1 MSPPANSHTQT
12 RALRLACG
20 LGAAVGAMLAV
31 LMLAPAKWVGD
42 ALSHASGQR
51 FMLTQT
57 QGSWWRGSGQLLLSG
72 GAGSRSAMRVPG
84 GLRWEI
90 APSWSGGVVRLDAPC
105 CTPQGLELR
114 IQPSLGMQG
123 WGLRVQLMDQPST
136 WPAQL
141 LAGLGTP
148 WNTLQLSG
156 PLQLSSQAFE
166 MKITPHA
173 RHLAGT
179 LTLQATALSSQL
191 TTIRPMGSYTL
202 TLRGGDVP
210 SLSLSTAHGPLKL
223 DGQGQ
228 WVGDKL
234 RFNGQATAEPAQEAE
249 LANLLN
255 IMGRRNGARSVITLG

>member
-1 MSPPANSHTQT
+1 MSPNANTLTPT

-20 LGAAVGAMLAV
+20 LGAAVGALLAV
-31 LMLAPAKWVGD
+31 LMLAPARWVGD
-42 ALSHASGQR
+42 ALSLASGQR
-51 FMLTQT
+51 WILTHT

-72 GAGSRSAMRVPG
+72 GAGSRTAMRVPG
-84 GLRWEI
+84 GLSWEI
-90 APSWSGGVVRLDAPC
+90 APSWSGLVARLNAPC

-114 IQPSLGMQG
+114 IQPSLGLQG

-156 PLQLSSQAFE
+156 PLQLSSQSLALN
-166 MKITPHA
+166 ITPHA

-191 TTIRPMGSYTL
+191 TTIRPMGSYAL
-202 TLRGGDVP
+202 TLQGGDVP
-210 SLSLSTAHGPLKL
+210 RLSLSTSQGPLKL
-223 DGQGQ
+223 EGQGQ

-255 IMGRRNGARSVITLG
+255 IMGRRTGARSLITLG